1 MFAECLQSM
10 GLSPFKN
17 LSQIKDAETNYKCVA
32 VYGDGLAF
40 AMEDPETF
48 FNK

>member
-1 MFAECLQSM
+1 MLAEYGAQPIQESEPDKRCR
-10 GLSPFKN
+10 
-17 LSQIKDAETNYKCVA
+17 DNYKCVA

-48 FNK
+48 FDK